1 MKRGGLKKYLHAP
14 GIVVTPPPT
23 PVASY
28 AINPAEIIQT
38 EGNSGTLI
46 YRFYV
51 DRTVVTT
58 GTGSVDFTITGA
70 GSNPADAS
78 DFAAMTGTVTFANG
92 DTHNALDVL
101 VNGDTTLEPDE
112 RFNVTISNPLP
123 AGSVIT
129 TATAQGV
136 ILNNDSGVTT
146 AQPITLPT
154 NPQALVQY
162 NATVAATGWSDGVYD
177 IGNGLSMTVTSEVG
191 QVAGVPY

>member
-28 AINPAEIIQT
+28 AISPAEIIQT